1 MSTTNQV
8 PEEVKQ
14 DTAPQPVSEPPKKTG
29 TVKNQNAL
37 LRYITVLFAVA
48 FLVVLLS
55 LVISNQQN
63 QDTITALNA
72 TSASALE
79 NAEALQES
87 NRALSDANAQLQSQ
101 ITELELELEETEDA
115 LSQAEAEQK
124 RSQDTVTAYELLLTA
139 MDARQNGDI
148 DAFEAA
154 MTELEGMRDLLSE
167 QALKRYE
174 ELERVR

>member
-1 MSTTNQV
+1 MSTTNQI

-14 DTAPQPVSEPPKKTG
+14 EAEPTKKTG

-48 FLVVLLS
+48 FLIVLLS
-55 LVISNQQN
+55 LVISNRQT

-87 NRALSDANAQLQSQ
+87 NRALSDTNTALQTQ
-101 ITELELELEETEDA
+101 ITELELELAEAEDA
-115 LSQAEAEQK
+115 LALAEEEQTK
-124 RSQDTVTAYELLLTA
+124 AQDTIAAYELLLTA
-139 MDARQNGDI
+139 MDARQNGNTE
-148 DAFEAA
+148 AFEAA
-154 MTELEGMRDLLSE
+154 MAELAGMCELLSGT
-167 QALKRYE
+167 ARDRYE